1 LRIENS
7 TIWTRASNS
16 QLSILNS
23 QSEHILNTLYIIIAA
38 AGGLVAGFVVAWLVG
53 RTRIAALS
61 TELEMT
67 KAASVENLKILDT
80 ARESFQALSSEA
92 LKTSKEDFLQLA
104 KLELEKLQA
113 EARGDLEKR
122 QDAVANLVKPIRDS
136 LEKVDSNIR
145 QMEISREGAYRDLL
159 TNVRQLA
166 DAHVRLEGQTT
177 KLATAL
183 RNPQVGG
190 LWGQIQLR
198 RVVELSGMKENYDF
212 QEQKGVSDDER
223 RFIPDLIVYLPN
235 DKCIVVDAKVS
246 TQAYLEAIEADSEEK
261 REACLTAFLGHV
273 QSHIDALKSKRY
285 WEAVPNTTEFVVM
298 FLPGENFL
306 FTALNK
312 DPALIEKA
320 AENNVILATPT
331 TLISLFKAVSY
342 GWKQEAIA
350 ENAMRIKDAGE
361 KLYKRLGT
369 FVSHFAGIRRGL
381 ERASDAYNQAVGS
394 LESRVLPAAREMK
407 DLGVSGEGDLSQLE
421 KVDKTTRSIQAPE
434 LLEEEE

>member
-1 LRIENS
+1 MNP
-7 TIWTRASNS
+7 
-16 QLSILNS
+16 
-23 QSEHILNTLYIIIAA
+23 LYIILAAA
-38 AGGLVAGFVVAWLVG
+38 AGLIVGSVFAWLVA
-53 RTRIAALS
+53 RARITAIK

-67 KAASVENLKILDT
+67 KASSEENLKILDT
-80 ARESFQALSSEA
+80 ARESFKALSLDA
-92 LKTSKEDFLQLA
+92 LKSSKEDFLQLA

-122 QDAVANLVKPIRDS
+122 QDAVANLVKPIRES
-136 LEKVDSNIR
+136 LDKVDSNIR
-145 QMEISREGAYRDLL
+145 QLEVVREGAYRDLL

-166 DAHVRLEGQTT
+166 DAHIRLEGQTN

-183 RNPQVGG
+183 RNPQIGG

-198 RVVELSGMKENYDF
+198 RIVELSGMKENYDF

-223 RFIPDLIVYLPN
+223 RLIPDLIVHLPN

-246 TQAYLEAIEADSEEK
+246 TKAYLEAIDAGSEDE
-261 REACLTAFLGHV
+261 REACLTAFLGHIKA
-273 QSHIDALKSKRY
+273 HIDALKSKKY

-306 FTALNK
+306 YTALNQ
-312 DPALIEKA
+312 DPALIESA

-350 ENAMRIKDAGE
+350 ENALRIKDAGE

-369 FVSHFAGIRRGL
+369 FVSHFAGIRKGL

-394 LESRVLPAAREMK
+394 LEARVLPAAREMK
-407 DLGVSGEGDLSQLE
+407 DLGLSGEGDFDQIE

-434 LLEEEE
+434 LLEEEGE

>member
-1 LRIENS
+1 MQTPYI
-7 TIWTRASNS
+7 
-16 QLSILNS
+16 
-23 QSEHILNTLYIIIAA
+23 IIIAA
-38 AGGLVAGFVVAWLVG
+38 VGGLVLGYVAAWLVG
-53 RTRIAALS
+53 RS
-61 TELEMT
+61 
-67 KAASVENLKILDT
+67 KAASLETELRITKKSAENNLKMFETAKESLSDT
-80 ARESFQALSSEA
+80 FKALSSDA

-104 KLELEKLQA
+104 RLELEKLQS

-122 QDAVANLVKPIRDS
+122 QDAVANLVKPIRES
-136 LEKVDSNIR
+136 LEKVDTNIR
-145 QMEISREGAYRDLL
+145 QLEVAREGAYRDLL
-159 TNVRQLA
+159 SNVRQLA
-166 DAHVRLEGQTT
+166 DAHLRLEGQTT

-183 RNPQVGG
+183 RNPQIGG

-212 QEQKGVSDDER
+212 REQKGFSDDER

-235 DKCIVVDAKVS
+235 NKCIVVDAKVS
-246 TQAYLEAIEADSEEK
+246 TKAYLEAIEADSEEK
-261 REACLTAFLGHV
+261 KDACLTAFLGHIKA
-273 QSHIDALKSKRY
+273 HIDALKSKKY

-306 FTALNK
+306 YTALNK
-312 DPALIEKA
+312 DPSLIETA

-350 ENAMRIKDAGE
+350 ENALRIKDAGE

-369 FVSHFAGIRRGL
+369 FVSHFSGIRKGL

-394 LESRVLPAAREMK
+394 LEARVLPAAREMK
-407 DLGVSGEGDLSQLE
+407 DLGLSGEGDFNQIE
-421 KVDKTTRSIQAPE
+421 KIDKTTRSIQAPE
-434 LLEEEE
+434 LLEEDEE

>member
-1 LRIENS
+1 M
-7 TIWTRASNS
+7 
-16 QLSILNS
+16 
-23 QSEHILNTLYIIIAA
+23 NTLYVIIAA

-407 DLGVSGEGDLSQLE
+407 DLGVSGEGDFSQLE

>member
-1 LRIENS
+1 MNPP
-7 TIWTRASNS
+7 
-16 QLSILNS
+16 
-23 QSEHILNTLYIIIAA
+23 YIILAAA
-38 AGGLVAGFVVAWLVG
+38 AGLIVGSVFAWLVA
-53 RTRIAALS
+53 RTRIASLKK
-61 TELEMT
+61 ELEMT
-67 KAASVENLKILDT
+67 KASSEENLKILDT
-80 ARESFQALSSEA
+80 ARESFKALSSDV
-92 LKTSKEDFLQLA
+92 LKSSKEDFLQLA

-122 QDAVANLVKPIRDS
+122 QDAVANLVKPIRES
-136 LEKVDSNIR
+136 LDKVDSNIR
-145 QMEISREGAYRDLL
+145 QLEVVREGAYRDLL

-166 DAHVRLEGQTT
+166 DAHIRLEGQTN

-183 RNPQVGG
+183 RNPQIGG

-198 RVVELSGMKENYDF
+198 RIVELSGMKENYDF
-212 QEQKGVSDDER
+212 QEQKGVSDDDR

-246 TQAYLEAIEADSEEK
+246 TKAYLEAIEAGSEDE
-261 REACLTAFLGHV
+261 REACLTAFLGHIKA
-273 QSHIDALKSKRY
+273 HIDALKSKKY

-306 FTALNK
+306 YTALNQ
-312 DPALIEKA
+312 DPALIESA

-350 ENAMRIKDAGE
+350 ENALRIKDAGE

-369 FVSHFAGIRRGL
+369 FVSHFAGIRKGL

-394 LESRVLPAAREMK
+394 LEARVLPAAREMK
-407 DLGVSGEGDLSQLE
+407 DLGLSGEGDFDQIE

-434 LLEEEE
+434 LLEEEGE

>member
-1 LRIENS
+1 MY
-7 TIWTRASNS
+7 
-16 QLSILNS
+16 
-23 QSEHILNTLYIIIAA
+23 TLYIILAAA
-38 AGGLVAGFVVAWLVG
+38 AGLIVGSVFAWLVAKS
-53 RTRIAALS
+53 RIAALK

-67 KAASVENLKILDT
+67 KASSEENLKILDT
-80 ARESFQALSSEA
+80 ARESFKALSSDV
-92 LKTSKEDFLQLA
+92 LKSSKEDFLQLA
-104 KLELEKLQA
+104 KLELEKLQS

-122 QDAVANLVKPIRDS
+122 QDAVANLVKPIRES
-136 LEKVDSNIR
+136 LDKVDSNIR
-145 QMEISREGAYRDLL
+145 QLEVVREGAYRDLL

-166 DAHVRLEGQTT
+166 DAHIRLEGQTT

-183 RNPQVGG
+183 RNPQIGG

-198 RVVELSGMKENYDF
+198 RIVELSGMKENYDF

-223 RFIPDLIVYLPN
+223 RFIPDLIVHLPN

-246 TQAYLEAIEADSEEK
+246 TKAYLEAIEAGSEEE
-261 REACLTAFLGHV
+261 REACLTAFLGHIKA
-273 QSHIDALKSKRY
+273 HIDALRSKKY

-306 FTALNK
+306 YAALNQ
-312 DPALIEKA
+312 DPALIESA

-350 ENAMRIKDAGE
+350 ENALRIKDAGE

-369 FVSHFAGIRRGL
+369 FVSHFAGIRKGL

-394 LESRVLPAAREMK
+394 LEARVLPAAREMK
-407 DLGVSGEGDLSQLE
+407 DLGLSGEGDFSQIE

-434 LLEEEE
+434 LLEEEGE

>member
-1 LRIENS
+1 MNP
-7 TIWTRASNS
+7 
-16 QLSILNS
+16 
-23 QSEHILNTLYIIIAA
+23 LYIILAAA
-38 AGGLVAGFVVAWLVG
+38 AGLIVGSVFAWLVA
-53 RTRIAALS
+53 RTRIAAIK

-67 KAASVENLKILDT
+67 KASSEENLKILDT
-80 ARESFQALSSEA
+80 ARESFKALSLDA
-92 LKTSKEDFLQLA
+92 LKSSKEDFLQLA

-122 QDAVANLVKPIRDS
+122 QDAVANLVKPIRES
-136 LEKVDSNIR
+136 LDKVDSNIR
-145 QMEISREGAYRDLL
+145 QLEVVREGAYRDLL

-166 DAHVRLEGQTT
+166 DAHIRLEGQTN

-183 RNPQVGG
+183 RNPQIGG

-198 RVVELSGMKENYDF
+198 RIVELSGMKENYDF

-223 RFIPDLIVYLPN
+223 RFIPDLIVHLPN

-246 TQAYLEAIEADSEEK
+246 TKAYLEAIDAGSEDE
-261 REACLTAFLGHV
+261 REACLTAFLGHIKA
-273 QSHIDALKSKRY
+273 HIDALKSKKY

-306 FTALNK
+306 YTALNQ
-312 DPALIEKA
+312 DPALIESA

-350 ENAMRIKDAGE
+350 ENALRIKDAGE

-369 FVSHFAGIRRGL
+369 FVSHFAGIRKGL

-394 LESRVLPAAREMK
+394 LEARVLPAAREMK
-407 DLGVSGEGDLSQLE
+407 DLGLSGDEDFSQIE

-434 LLEEEE
+434 LLEEEGE

>member
-1 LRIENS
+1 VYP
-7 TIWTRASNS
+7 
-16 QLSILNS
+16 LSI
-23 QSEHILNTLYIIIAA
+23 IIIAA
-38 AGGLVAGFVVAWLVG
+38 AGGLVVGFVVAWLVG

-407 DLGVSGEGDLSQLE
+407 DLGVSGEGDFSQLE

-434 LLEEEE
+434 LLEEEGEK

>member
-1 LRIENS
+1 
-7 TIWTRASNS
+7 
-16 QLSILNS
+16 
-23 QSEHILNTLYIIIAA
+23 
-38 AGGLVAGFVVAWLVG
+38 
-53 RTRIAALS
+53 
-61 TELEMT
+61 
-67 KAASVENLKILDT
+67 
-80 ARESFQALSSEA
+80 
-92 LKTSKEDFLQLA
+92 
-104 KLELEKLQA
+104 
-113 EARGDLEKR
+113 
-122 QDAVANLVKPIRDS
+122 VANLVKPIRES
-136 LEKVDSNIR
+136 LDKVDSNIR
-145 QMEISREGAYRDLL
+145 QLEVVREGAYRDLL

-166 DAHVRLEGQTT
+166 DAHIRLEGQTT

-183 RNPQVGG
+183 RNPQIGG

-198 RVVELSGMKENYDF
+198 RIVELSGMKENYDF

-223 RFIPDLIVYLPN
+223 RFIPDLIVNLPN

-246 TQAYLEAIEADSEEK
+246 TKAYLEAIEADSENE
-261 REACLTAFLGHV
+261 REACLTAFLGHIKT
-273 QSHIDALKSKRY
+273 HIDTLKSKKY

-306 FTALNK
+306 YTALNQ
-312 DPALIEKA
+312 DPALIESA

-350 ENAMRIKDAGE
+350 ENALRIKDAGE

-369 FVSHFAGIRRGL
+369 FVGHFAGIRKGL

-394 LESRVLPAAREMK
+394 LEARVLPAAREMK
-407 DLGVSGEGDLSQLE
+407 DLGLSGEEDFSQIE

-434 LLEEEE
+434 LLEEEGEKNP

>member
-1 LRIENS
+1 M
-7 TIWTRASNS
+7 
-16 QLSILNS
+16 
-23 QSEHILNTLYIIIAA
+23 NTLYIIIAA

-67 KAASVENLKILDT
+67 KAAFVENLKILDT

-190 LWGQIQLR
+190 LWGQSR
-198 RVVELSGMKENYDF
+198 
-212 QEQKGVSDDER
+212 
-223 RFIPDLIVYLPN
+223 
-235 DKCIVVDAKVS
+235 KVS
-246 TQAYLEAIEADSEEK
+246 VMMSGDSF
-261 REACLTAFLGHV
+261 RTSSSIC
-273 QSHIDALKSKRY
+273 
-285 WEAVPNTTEFVVM
+285 
-298 FLPGENFL
+298 
-306 FTALNK
+306 
-312 DPALIEKA
+312 
-320 AENNVILATPT
+320 PT
-331 TLISLFKAVSY
+331 TSVSSWMPRSRHKPTSRPSKPTRRKSEKPASQLFWV
-342 GWKQEAIA
+342 
-350 ENAMRIKDAGE
+350 
-361 KLYKRLGT
+361 T
-369 FVSHFAGIRRGL
+369 
-381 ERASDAYNQAVGS
+381 
-394 LESRVLPAAREMK
+394 SRVISTP
-407 DLGVSGEGDLSQLE
+407 
-421 KVDKTTRSIQAPE
+421 
-434 LLEEEE
+434 

>member
-1 LRIENS
+1 M
-7 TIWTRASNS
+7 
-16 QLSILNS
+16 
-23 QSEHILNTLYIIIAA
+23 NTLYIIIAA

-369 FVSHFAGIRRGL
+369 FVSHFAGIRKGL

-407 DLGVSGEGDLSQLE
+407 DLGVSGEGDFSQLE

>member
-1 LRIENS
+1 MNPLNI
-7 TIWTRASNS
+7 
-16 QLSILNS
+16 ILA
-23 QSEHILNTLYIIIAA
+23 AA
-38 AGGLVAGFVVAWLVG
+38 AGLIVGSVFAWLVA
-53 RTRIAALS
+53 RTRIAAIK

-67 KAASVENLKILDT
+67 KASSEENLKILDT
-80 ARESFQALSSEA
+80 ARESFKALSLDV
-92 LKTSKEDFLQLA
+92 LKSSKEDFLQLA

-122 QDAVANLVKPIRDS
+122 QDAVANLVKPIRES
-136 LEKVDSNIR
+136 LDKVDSNIR
-145 QMEISREGAYRDLL
+145 QLEVVREGAYRDLL

-166 DAHVRLEGQTT
+166 DAHIRLEGQTT

-183 RNPQVGG
+183 RNPQIGG

-198 RVVELSGMKENYDF
+198 RIVELSGMKENYDF

-223 RFIPDLIVYLPN
+223 RLIPDLIVHLPN

-246 TQAYLEAIEADSEEK
+246 TKAYLEAIDAGSEDE
-261 REACLTAFLGHV
+261 REACLTAFLGHIKA
-273 QSHIDALKSKRY
+273 HIDALKSKKY

-306 FTALNK
+306 YTALNQ
-312 DPALIEKA
+312 DPALIESA
-320 AENNVILATPT
+320 AEKNVILATPT

-350 ENAMRIKDAGE
+350 ENALRIKDAGE

-369 FVSHFAGIRRGL
+369 FVSHFAGIRKGL

-394 LESRVLPAAREMK
+394 LEARVLPAAREMK
-407 DLGVSGEGDLSQLE
+407 DLGLSGEGDFDQIE

-434 LLEEEE
+434 LLEEEGE

>member
-1 LRIENS
+1 MQ
-7 TIWTRASNS
+7 TP
-16 QLSILNS
+16 
-23 QSEHILNTLYIIIAA
+23 YIIMVAA
-38 AGGLVAGFVVAWLVG
+38 AGGLVAGFVVAWLIG
-53 RTRIAALS
+53 RSRVASLETELRITKES
-61 TELEMT
+61 TEDKQKMLE
-67 KAASVENLKILDT
+67 T
-80 ARESFQALSSEA
+80 ARESLGDAFKALSSDA
-92 LKTSKEDFLQLA
+92 LKSSSTQFLELA
-104 KLELEKLQA
+104 RLELEKLQS
-113 EARGDLEKR
+113 EARGDMDKR
-122 QDAVANLVKPIRDS
+122 QTAVANLVEPIRES

-145 QMEISREGAYRDLL
+145 QMELSREGAYRDLL
-159 TNVRQLA
+159 TNVKQLA
-166 DAHVRLEGQTT
+166 DAHLRLEGQTT

-212 QEQKGVSDDER
+212 REQKGVSDDER

-246 TQAYLEAIEADSEEK
+246 TKAYLEAIEAGSEVE
-261 REACLTAFLGHV
+261 REAHLTAFLGHV
-273 QSHIDALKSKRY
+273 QAHIDALKSKRY

-350 ENAMRIKDAGE
+350 ENALRIKDAGE

-369 FVSHFAGIRRGL
+369 FVSHFAGIRKGL

-394 LESRVLPAAREMK
+394 LEARVLPAAREMK
-407 DLGVSGEGDLSQLE
+407 DLGLSGKGDLGQME
-421 KVDKTTRSIQAPE
+421 KVDKTTRSLQAPE
-434 LLEEEE
+434 LMGEEEGEGGK

>member
-1 LRIENS
+1 METS
-7 TIWTRASNS
+7 
-16 QLSILNS
+16 
-23 QSEHILNTLYIIIAA
+23 YIIL
-38 AGGLVAGFVVAWLVG
+38 LVLAGFAFGCIIAWLVA
-53 RTRIAALS
+53 RSSIIALK

-67 KAASVENLKILDT
+67 KASSEENLKILDT
-80 ARESFQALSSEA
+80 ARESFKALSSDA
-92 LKTSKEDFLQLA
+92 LKSSKEDFLQLA
-104 KLELEKLQA
+104 KLEFEKLQA
-113 EARGDLEKR
+113 QARGDLEKR
-122 QDAVANLVKPIRDS
+122 QDAVAHMVKPIRES

-145 QMEISREGAYRDLL
+145 QMEVAREGAYRELL
-159 TNVRQLA
+159 TNVQQLA
-166 DAHVRLEGQTT
+166 NAHVRLENQTT

-212 QEQKGVSDDER
+212 KEQKGFTDDER

-246 TQAYLEAIEADSEEK
+246 TKAYLEAIEADSEEE
-261 REACLTAFLGHV
+261 RDACLSAFLGHV
-273 QSHIDALKSKRY
+273 KAHIDALKSKRY

-312 DPALIEKA
+312 DPALIESA
-320 AENNVILATPT
+320 AEHNVILATPT
-331 TLISLFKAVSY
+331 TLISLFKAVYY

-350 ENAMRIKDAGE
+350 ENAVRIKDAGE
-361 KLYKRLGT
+361 KLYKRLGI
-369 FVSHFAGIRRGL
+369 FVSHFTGIKKGL
-381 ERASDAYNQAVGS
+381 EKASDAYNQAVGS
-394 LESRVLPAAREMK
+394 LETRVLPAAREMK
-407 DLGVSGEGDLSQLE
+407 ELGVSGEADFSRLE

>member
-1 LRIENS
+1 
-7 TIWTRASNS
+7 
-16 QLSILNS
+16 
-23 QSEHILNTLYIIIAA
+23 LNTLYIIIAA
-38 AGGLVAGFVVAWLVG
+38 GAGLIVGSVFAWLVA
-53 RTRIAALS
+53 RSRIVALK

-67 KAASVENLKILDT
+67 KTSSEENLKILET
-80 ARESFQALSSEA
+80 AKESLSNTFKALSSDV
-92 LKTSKEDFLQLA
+92 LKNSSTQFLELA
-104 KLELEKLQA
+104 KLEFEKLQA

-122 QDAVANLVKPIRDS
+122 QDAVANLVKPIRES

-145 QMEISREGAYRDLL
+145 QLEVAREGAYRDLL

-166 DAHVRLEGQTT
+166 DAHLRLEGQTT
-177 KLATAL
+177 KLASAL
-183 RNPQVGG
+183 SNPQIGG
-190 LWGQIQLR
+190 LWGQLQLR
-198 RVVELSGMKENYDF
+198 RIVELSGMKENYDF
-212 QEQKGVSDDER
+212 QEQKGFVDDDR

-235 DKCIVVDAKVS
+235 NKCIVVDAKVS
-246 TQAYLEAIEADSEEK
+246 TKAYLEAIEADSEEK
-261 REACLTAFLGHV
+261 REACLSAFLGHIKA
-273 QSHIDALKSKRY
+273 HIDSLKSKKY

-306 FTALNK
+306 YAALNK
-312 DPALIEKA
+312 DPALIESA

-350 ENAMRIKDAGE
+350 ENALRIKDAGE

-369 FVSHFAGIRRGL
+369 FVNHFSGIRKGL

-394 LESRVLPAAREMK
+394 LEARVLPAAREMK
-407 DLGVSGEGDLSQLE
+407 DLGLSGEGDFNKIE

-434 LLEEEE
+434 LLEEEGE

>member
-1 LRIENS
+1 M
-7 TIWTRASNS
+7 
-16 QLSILNS
+16 
-23 QSEHILNTLYIIIAA
+23 NTLYIIIAA

>member
-1 LRIENS
+1 MQNHYL
-7 TIWTRASNS
+7 
-16 QLSILNS
+16 
-23 QSEHILNTLYIIIAA
+23 IIIATC
-38 AGGLVAGFVVAWLVG
+38 AGLIIGFGTAWLWG
-53 RTRIAALS
+53 RTRRA
-61 TELEMT
+61 ELEKELELT
-67 KAASVENLKILDT
+67 KLSSEENLKLLET
-80 ARESFQALSSEA
+80 ARESLSDTFKALSSDA
-92 LKTSKEDFLQLA
+92 LKTSSTQFLELA
-104 KLELEKLQA
+104 KLELEKLQS
-113 EARGDLEKR
+113 EARGDLDKR
-122 QDAVANLVKPIRDS
+122 QDAVANLVKPIHES
-136 LEKVDSNIR
+136 LEKVDTNLR
-145 QMEISREGAYRDLL
+145 QLEVTREGAYRDLL

-166 DAHVRLEGQTT
+166 DAHLRLEGQTT

-212 QEQKGVSDDER
+212 TEQKGVSDDER

-246 TQAYLEAIEADSEEK
+246 TKAYLEAIEADSEDE
-261 REACLTAFLGHV
+261 REACLLAFLGHV
-273 QSHIDALKSKRY
+273 QAHIDALKSKKY
-285 WEAVPNTTEFVVM
+285 WEAVPNTTEFVIM

-306 FTALNK
+306 FTALNQ

-361 KLYKRLGT
+361 KLYKRLST
-369 FVSHFAGIRRGL
+369 FVNHFEGIKRGL
-381 ERASDAYNQAVGS
+381 DRASDAYNQAVGS
-394 LESRVLPAAREMK
+394 MEARVLPAAREMK
-407 DLGVSGEGDLSQLE
+407 ELGVSGGEELDNIE
-421 KVDKTTRSIQAPE
+421 KIDKATRSLQA
-434 LLEEEE
+434 LEVGQEGEE

>member
-1 LRIENS
+1 MNIS
-7 TIWTRASNS
+7 
-16 QLSILNS
+16 
-23 QSEHILNTLYIIIAA
+23 YIIIIVAA
-38 AGGLVAGFVVAWLVG
+38 AGLVVGYVVAWLVG
-53 RTRIAALS
+53 RTRIAALK

-67 KAASVENLKILDT
+67 KTSAEENMKTLETAKESLSDT
-80 ARESFQALSSEA
+80 FKALSSDV
-92 LKTSKEDFLQLA
+92 LKSSSTQFLELA
-104 KLELEKLQA
+104 KLEMEKLQA
-113 EARGDLEKR
+113 EARGDLDKR
-122 QDAVANLVKPIRDS
+122 QDAVANLVKPIRES
-136 LEKVDSNIR
+136 LEKVDSNIK

-159 TNVRQLA
+159 TNVRQMA
-166 DAHVRLEGQTT
+166 DTHIRLEGQTT

-246 TQAYLEAIEADSEEK
+246 TKAYLEAIEADSEDEK
-261 REACLTAFLGHV
+261 EAHFTAFLGHV
-273 QSHIDALKSKRY
+273 QAHIDALKSKKY

-350 ENAMRIKDAGE
+350 ENALLIKDAGE

-369 FVSHFAGIRRGL
+369 FVSHFAGIKKGL
-381 ERASDAYNQAVGS
+381 ERASDSYNNAVGS

-407 DLGVSGEGDLSQLE
+407 DLGLSGEGDLTRID

-434 LLEEEE
+434 LLEEEGE

>member
-1 LRIENS
+1 LQTPYI
-7 TIWTRASNS
+7 
-16 QLSILNS
+16 
-23 QSEHILNTLYIIIAA
+23 IIIAA
-38 AGGLVAGFVVAWLVG
+38 ATGLVVGSVFAWLVA
-53 RTRIAALS
+53 RTRIAAIK

-67 KAASVENLKILDT
+67 KASSEENLKILDT
-80 ARESFQALSSEA
+80 ARESFKALSSDV
-92 LKTSKEDFLQLA
+92 LKSSKEDFLQLA
-104 KLELEKLQA
+104 KLELEKLQV

-122 QDAVANLVKPIRDS
+122 QDAVANLVKPIRES
-136 LEKVDSNIR
+136 LDKVDSNIR
-145 QMEISREGAYRDLL
+145 QLEVVREGAYRDLL

-166 DAHVRLEGQTT
+166 DAHIRLEGQTN

-183 RNPQVGG
+183 RNPQIGG

-198 RVVELSGMKENYDF
+198 RIVELSGMKENYDF
-212 QEQKGVSDDER
+212 QEQKGVSDDDR

-246 TQAYLEAIEADSEEK
+246 TKAYLEAIEAGSEDE
-261 REACLTAFLGHV
+261 REACLTAFLGHIKA
-273 QSHIDALKSKRY
+273 HIDALKSKKY

-306 FTALNK
+306 YTALNQ
-312 DPALIEKA
+312 DPALIESA

-350 ENAMRIKDAGE
+350 ENALRIKDAGE

-369 FVSHFAGIRRGL
+369 FVSHFAGIRKGL

-394 LESRVLPAAREMK
+394 LEARVLPAAREMK
-407 DLGVSGEGDLSQLE
+407 DLGLSGEGDFDQIE

-434 LLEEEE
+434 LLEEEGE

>member
-1 LRIENS
+1 LQ
-7 TIWTRASNS
+7 TP
-16 QLSILNS
+16 
-23 QSEHILNTLYIIIAA
+23 YIIMVAA
-38 AGGLVAGFVVAWLVG
+38 AGGLVAGFVVAWLIG
-53 RTRIAALS
+53 RSRVASLETELRITKES
-61 TELEMT
+61 TEDKQKMLE
-67 KAASVENLKILDT
+67 T
-80 ARESFQALSSEA
+80 ARESLGDAFKALSSDA
-92 LKTSKEDFLQLA
+92 LKSSSTQFLELA
-104 KLELEKLQA
+104 RLELEKLQS
-113 EARGDLEKR
+113 EARGDMDKR
-122 QDAVANLVKPIRDS
+122 QTAVANLVEPIRES

-145 QMEISREGAYRDLL
+145 QMELSREGAYRDLL
-159 TNVRQLA
+159 TNVKQLA
-166 DAHVRLEGQTT
+166 DAHLRLEGQTT

-212 QEQKGVSDDER
+212 REQKGVSDDER

-246 TQAYLEAIEADSEEK
+246 TKAYLEAIEAGSEVE
-261 REACLTAFLGHV
+261 REAHLTAFLGHV
-273 QSHIDALKSKRY
+273 QAHIDALKSKRY

-350 ENAMRIKDAGE
+350 ENALRIKDAGE

-369 FVSHFAGIRRGL
+369 FVSHFAGIRKGL

-394 LESRVLPAAREMK
+394 LEARVLPAAREMK
-407 DLGVSGEGDLSQLE
+407 DLGLSGKGDLGQME
-421 KVDKTTRSIQAPE
+421 KVDKTTRSLQAPE
-434 LLEEEE
+434 LMGEEEGEGGK

>member
-1 LRIENS
+1 M
-7 TIWTRASNS
+7 
-16 QLSILNS
+16 
-23 QSEHILNTLYIIIAA
+23 NTLYIIIAA

-369 FVSHFAGIRRGL
+369 FVSHFAGIRKGL

>member
-1 LRIENS
+1 MNP
-7 TIWTRASNS
+7 
-16 QLSILNS
+16 
-23 QSEHILNTLYIIIAA
+23 LYIILAAA
-38 AGGLVAGFVVAWLVG
+38 AGLIVGSVFAWLVA
-53 RTRIAALS
+53 RTRIASLKK
-61 TELEMT
+61 ELEMT
-67 KAASVENLKILDT
+67 KASSEENLKILDT
-80 ARESFQALSSEA
+80 ARESFKALSSDV
-92 LKTSKEDFLQLA
+92 LKSSKEDFLQLA
-104 KLELEKLQA
+104 KLELEKLQV

-122 QDAVANLVKPIRDS
+122 QDAVANLVKPIRES
-136 LEKVDSNIR
+136 LDKVDSNIR
-145 QMEISREGAYRDLL
+145 QLEVVREGAYRDLL

-166 DAHVRLEGQTT
+166 DAHIRLEGQTN

-183 RNPQVGG
+183 RNPQIGG

-198 RVVELSGMKENYDF
+198 RIVELSGMKENYDF
-212 QEQKGVSDDER
+212 QEQKGVSDDDR

-246 TQAYLEAIEADSEEK
+246 TKAYLEAIEAGSEDE
-261 REACLTAFLGHV
+261 REACLTAFLGHIKA
-273 QSHIDALKSKRY
+273 HIDALKSKKY

-306 FTALNK
+306 YTALNQ
-312 DPALIEKA
+312 DPALIESA

-350 ENAMRIKDAGE
+350 ENALRIKDAGE

-369 FVSHFAGIRRGL
+369 FVSHFAGIRKGL

-394 LESRVLPAAREMK
+394 LEARVLPAAREMK
-407 DLGVSGEGDLSQLE
+407 DLGLSGEGDFDQIE

-434 LLEEEE
+434 LLEEEGE

>member
-1 LRIENS
+1 MNP
-7 TIWTRASNS
+7 
-16 QLSILNS
+16 
-23 QSEHILNTLYIIIAA
+23 LYIILAAA
-38 AGGLVAGFVVAWLVG
+38 AGLIVGSVFAWLVA
-53 RTRIAALS
+53 RARITAIK

-67 KAASVENLKILDT
+67 KASSEENLKILDT
-80 ARESFQALSSEA
+80 ARESFKALSLDA
-92 LKTSKEDFLQLA
+92 LKSSKEDFLQLA

-122 QDAVANLVKPIRDS
+122 QDAVANLVKPIRES
-136 LEKVDSNIR
+136 LDKVDSNIR
-145 QMEISREGAYRDLL
+145 QLEVVREGAYRDLL

-166 DAHVRLEGQTT
+166 DAHIRLEGQTN

-183 RNPQVGG
+183 RNPQIGG

-198 RVVELSGMKENYDF
+198 RIVELSGMKENYDF

-223 RFIPDLIVYLPN
+223 RLIPDLIVHLPN

-246 TQAYLEAIEADSEEK
+246 TKAYLEAMEAGSEDE
-261 REACLTAFLGHV
+261 REACLTAFLGHIKA
-273 QSHIDALKSKRY
+273 HIDALKSKKY

-306 FTALNK
+306 YTALNQ
-312 DPALIEKA
+312 DPALIESA
-320 AENNVILATPT
+320 AENNVILATAT

-350 ENAMRIKDAGE
+350 ENALRIRDAGE

-369 FVSHFAGIRRGL
+369 FVSHFAGIRKGL

-394 LESRVLPAAREMK
+394 LEARVLPAAREMK
-407 DLGVSGEGDLSQLE
+407 DLGLSGEGDFDQIE

-434 LLEEEE
+434 LLEEEGE

>member
-1 LRIENS
+1 MNP
-7 TIWTRASNS
+7 
-16 QLSILNS
+16 
-23 QSEHILNTLYIIIAA
+23 LYIVLAA
-38 AGGLVAGFVVAWLVG
+38 AGGGLTVGILIGWLIS
-53 RTRIAALS
+53 RSRLS
-61 TELEMT
+61 SLETELRITRESAEE
-67 KAASVENLKILDT
+67 KLKVLET
-80 ARESFQALSSEA
+80 ARESLTDSFKALSSDV
-92 LKTSKEDFLQLA
+92 LKSSSTQFLELA
-104 KLELEKLQA
+104 RLELEKLQS

-122 QDAVANLVKPIRDS
+122 QDAVSSLVKPIRES

-159 TNVRQLA
+159 RNVRQLA
-166 DAHVRLEGQTT
+166 DAHIRLEGQTT

-198 RVVELSGMKENYDF
+198 RIVELSGMKENYDF
-212 QEQKGVSDDER
+212 QEQKGVTDDER
-223 RFIPDLIVYLPN
+223 RFIPDLIVHLPN

-246 TQAYLEAIEADSEEK
+246 TKAYLEAIEADSEIE
-261 REACLTAFLGHV
+261 REAHLTDFLGHV
-273 QSHIDALKSKRY
+273 QAHIDALKSKRY

-312 DPALIEKA
+312 DPALIESA
-320 AENNVILATPT
+320 AESNVILATPT

-350 ENAMRIKDAGE
+350 ENALRIKDAGE

-369 FVSHFAGIRRGL
+369 FVSHFTGIRKGL

-394 LESRVLPAAREMK
+394 LEARVLPAAREMNE
-407 DLGVSGEGDLSQLE
+407 LGLSGDEEFGQME
-421 KVDKTTRSIQAPE
+421 RVDKTTRSLQAPE
-434 LLEEEE
+434 LTEEED

>member
-1 LRIENS
+1 MNP
-7 TIWTRASNS
+7 
-16 QLSILNS
+16 
-23 QSEHILNTLYIIIAA
+23 LYIILAAA
-38 AGGLVAGFVVAWLVG
+38 AGLIVGSVFAWLVA
-53 RTRIAALS
+53 RTRIAAIK

-67 KAASVENLKILDT
+67 KASSEENLKILDT
-80 ARESFQALSSEA
+80 ARESFKALSSDV
-92 LKTSKEDFLQLA
+92 LKSSKEDFLQLA
-104 KLELEKLQA
+104 KLELEKLQV

-122 QDAVANLVKPIRDS
+122 QDAVANLVKPIRES
-136 LEKVDSNIR
+136 LDKVDSNIR
-145 QMEISREGAYRDLL
+145 QLEVVREGAYRDLL

-166 DAHVRLEGQTT
+166 DAHIRLEGQTN

-183 RNPQVGG
+183 RNPQIGG

-198 RVVELSGMKENYDF
+198 RIVELSGMKENYDF
-212 QEQKGVSDDER
+212 QEQKGVSDDDR

-246 TQAYLEAIEADSEEK
+246 TKAYLEAIEAGSEDE
-261 REACLTAFLGHV
+261 REACLTAFLGHIKA
-273 QSHIDALKSKRY
+273 HIDALKSKKY

-306 FTALNK
+306 YTALNQ
-312 DPALIEKA
+312 DPALIESA

-350 ENAMRIKDAGE
+350 ENALRIKDAGE

-369 FVSHFAGIRRGL
+369 FVSHFAGIRKGL

-394 LESRVLPAAREMK
+394 LEARVLPAAREMK
-407 DLGVSGEGDLSQLE
+407 DLGLSGEGDFDQIE

-434 LLEEEE
+434 LLEEEGE

>member
-1 LRIENS
+1 MLNP
-7 TIWTRASNS
+7 
-16 QLSILNS
+16 LYLILA
-23 QSEHILNTLYIIIAA
+23 AA
-38 AGGLVAGFVVAWLVG
+38 AGIAIGSVFAWLVA
-53 RTRIAALS
+53 RSRIVALK

-67 KAASVENLKILDT
+67 KASSEDNLKILDT
-80 ARESFQALSSEA
+80 ARESFKALSSDA
-92 LKTSKEDFLQLA
+92 LRSSKEDFLQLA
-104 KLELEKLQA
+104 KLEFEKLQA
-113 EARGDLEKR
+113 EARGELEKR
-122 QDAVANLVKPIRDS
+122 QDAVAHMVKPIRES

-145 QMEISREGAYRDLL
+145 QMEVAREGAYRELL
-159 TNVRQLA
+159 TNVQQLA
-166 DAHVRLEGQTT
+166 SAHVRLEGQTT

-198 RVVELSGMKENYDF
+198 RIVELSGMKENYDF
-212 QEQKGVSDDER
+212 QEQKGFSDDER

-246 TQAYLEAIEADSEEK
+246 TKAYLEAIEADSEDE
-261 REACLTAFLGHV
+261 REACLSAFLGHV
-273 QSHIDALKSKRY
+273 KAHIDALKSKKY

-306 FTALNK
+306 YTALNQ
-312 DPALIEKA
+312 DPALIETA

-331 TLISLFKAVSY
+331 TLISLFKAVYY

-350 ENAMRIKDAGE
+350 ENALRIKDAGE
-361 KLYKRLGT
+361 KLYKRLST
-369 FVSHFAGIRRGL
+369 FVSHFAGIRKGL

-394 LESRVLPAAREMK
+394 LEARVLPAAREMK
-407 DLGVSGEGDLSQLE
+407 DLGVSGEGDFNQMG
-421 KVDKTTRSIQAPE
+421 KVDKTTRSIQATE

>member
-1 LRIENS
+1 MQTPYI
-7 TIWTRASNS
+7 
-16 QLSILNS
+16 
-23 QSEHILNTLYIIIAA
+23 IIIAA
-38 AGGLVAGFVVAWLVG
+38 AGGLIVGSVFAWLVA
-53 RTRIAALS
+53 RTRIAAIK

-67 KAASVENLKILDT
+67 KASSEENLKILDT
-80 ARESFQALSSEA
+80 ARESFKALSSDV
-92 LKTSKEDFLQLA
+92 LKSSKEDFLQLA
-104 KLELEKLQA
+104 KLELEKLQV

-122 QDAVANLVKPIRDS
+122 QDAVANLVKPIRES
-136 LEKVDSNIR
+136 LDKVDSNIR
-145 QMEISREGAYRDLL
+145 QLEVVREGAYRDLL

-166 DAHVRLEGQTT
+166 DAHIRLEGQTN

-183 RNPQVGG
+183 RNPQIGG

-198 RVVELSGMKENYDF
+198 RIVELSGMKENYDF
-212 QEQKGVSDDER
+212 QEQKGVSDDDR

-246 TQAYLEAIEADSEEK
+246 TKAYLEAIEAGSEDE
-261 REACLTAFLGHV
+261 REACLTAFLGHIKA
-273 QSHIDALKSKRY
+273 HIDALKSKKY

-306 FTALNK
+306 YTALNQ
-312 DPALIEKA
+312 DPALIESA

-350 ENAMRIKDAGE
+350 ENALRIKDAGE

-369 FVSHFAGIRRGL
+369 FVSHFAGIRKGL

-394 LESRVLPAAREMK
+394 LEARVLPAAREMK
-407 DLGVSGEGDLSQLE
+407 DLGLSGEGDFDQIE

-434 LLEEEE
+434 LLEEEGE

>member
-1 LRIENS
+1 
-7 TIWTRASNS
+7 
-16 QLSILNS
+16 
-23 QSEHILNTLYIIIAA
+23 
-38 AGGLVAGFVVAWLVG
+38 
-53 RTRIAALS
+53 
-61 TELEMT
+61 MT
-67 KAASVENLKILDT
+67 KASSEENLKILDT
-80 ARESFQALSSEA
+80 ARESFKALSSDV
-92 LKTSKEDFLQLA
+92 LKSSKEDFLQLA

-122 QDAVANLVKPIRDS
+122 QDAVANLVKPIRES
-136 LEKVDSNIR
+136 LDKVDSNIR
-145 QMEISREGAYRDLL
+145 QLEVVREGAYRDLL

-166 DAHVRLEGQTT
+166 DAHIRLEGQTN

-183 RNPQVGG
+183 RNPQIGG

-198 RVVELSGMKENYDF
+198 RIVELSGMKENYDF
-212 QEQKGVSDDER
+212 QEQKGVSDDDR

-246 TQAYLEAIEADSEEK
+246 TKAYLEAIEAGSEDE
-261 REACLTAFLGHV
+261 REACLTAFLGHIKA
-273 QSHIDALKSKRY
+273 HIDALKSKKY

-306 FTALNK
+306 YTALNQ
-312 DPALIEKA
+312 DPALIESA

-350 ENAMRIKDAGE
+350 ENALRIKDAGE

-369 FVSHFAGIRRGL
+369 FVSHFAGIRKGL

-394 LESRVLPAAREMK
+394 LEARVLPAAREMK
-407 DLGVSGEGDLSQLE
+407 DLGLSGEGDFDQIE

-434 LLEEEE
+434 LLEEEGE

>member
-1 LRIENS
+1 LEN
-7 TIWTRASNS
+7 
-16 QLSILNS
+16 
-23 QSEHILNTLYIIIAA
+23 LYIILSV
-38 AGGLVAGFVVAWLVG
+38 AGGLVLGFVIAWLMG
-53 RTRIAALS
+53 RTKVATLK

-67 KAASVENLKILDT
+67 KASSEENLKILDT
-80 ARESFQALSSEA
+80 ARESFQALSSDA

-104 KLELEKLQA
+104 KLELEKLQV

-122 QDAVANLVKPIRDS
+122 QDAVANLVKPIRES
-136 LEKVDSNIR
+136 LDKVDSNIR
-145 QMEISREGAYRDLL
+145 QLEVVREGAYRDLL

-166 DAHVRLEGQTT
+166 DAHIRLEGQTT

-183 RNPQVGG
+183 RNPQIGG
-190 LWGQIQLR
+190 LC
-198 RVVELSGMKENYDF
+198 
-212 QEQKGVSDDER
+212 DER
-223 RFIPDLIVYLPN
+223 RFIPDLIVNLPN

-246 TQAYLEAIEADSEEK
+246 TKAYLEAIEADSENE
-261 REACLTAFLGHV
+261 REACLTAFLGHIKT
-273 QSHIDALKSKRY
+273 HIDTLKSKKY

-306 FTALNK
+306 YTALNQ
-312 DPALIEKA
+312 DPALIESA

-350 ENAMRIKDAGE
+350 ENALRIKDAGE

-369 FVSHFAGIRRGL
+369 FVGHFAGIRKGL

-394 LESRVLPAAREMK
+394 LEARVLPAAREMK
-407 DLGVSGEGDLSQLE
+407 DLGLSGEEDFSPIE

-434 LLEEEE
+434 LLEEEGEKNP

>member
-1 LRIENS
+1 MQTPYI
-7 TIWTRASNS
+7 
-16 QLSILNS
+16 
-23 QSEHILNTLYIIIAA
+23 IIIAA
-38 AGGLVAGFVVAWLVG
+38 ATGLVVGSVFAWLVA
-53 RTRIAALS
+53 RTRIAAIK

-67 KAASVENLKILDT
+67 KASSEENLKILDT
-80 ARESFQALSSEA
+80 ARESFKALSSDV
-92 LKTSKEDFLQLA
+92 LKSSKEDFLQLA
-104 KLELEKLQA
+104 KLELEKLQV

-122 QDAVANLVKPIRDS
+122 QDAVANLVKPIRES
-136 LEKVDSNIR
+136 LDKVDSNIR
-145 QMEISREGAYRDLL
+145 QLEVVREGAYRDLL

-166 DAHVRLEGQTT
+166 DAHIRLEGQTN

-183 RNPQVGG
+183 RNPQIGG

-198 RVVELSGMKENYDF
+198 RIVELSGMKENYDF
-212 QEQKGVSDDER
+212 QEQKGVSDDDR

-246 TQAYLEAIEADSEEK
+246 TKAYLEAIEAGSEDE
-261 REACLTAFLGHV
+261 REACLTAFLGHIKA
-273 QSHIDALKSKRY
+273 HIDALKSKKY
-285 WEAVPNTTEFVVM
+285 WEAVPNSTEFVVM

-306 FTALNK
+306 YTALNQ
-312 DPALIEKA
+312 DPALIESA

-350 ENAMRIKDAGE
+350 ENALRIKDAGE

-369 FVSHFAGIRRGL
+369 FVSHFAGIRKGL

-394 LESRVLPAAREMK
+394 LEARVLPAAREMK
-407 DLGVSGEGDLSQLE
+407 DLGLSGEGDFDQIE

-434 LLEEEE
+434 LLEEEGE

>member
-1 LRIENS
+1 MNP
-7 TIWTRASNS
+7 
-16 QLSILNS
+16 
-23 QSEHILNTLYIIIAA
+23 LYIILAAA
-38 AGGLVAGFVVAWLVG
+38 AGLIVGSVFAWLVA
-53 RTRIAALS
+53 RARITAIK

-67 KAASVENLKILDT
+67 KASSEENLKILDT
-80 ARESFQALSSEA
+80 ARESFKALSLDA
-92 LKTSKEDFLQLA
+92 LKSSKEDFLQLA

-122 QDAVANLVKPIRDS
+122 QDAVANLVKPIRES
-136 LEKVDSNIR
+136 LDKVDSNIR
-145 QMEISREGAYRDLL
+145 QLEVVREGAYRDLL

-166 DAHVRLEGQTT
+166 DAHIRLEGQTN

-183 RNPQVGG
+183 RNPQIGG

-198 RVVELSGMKENYDF
+198 RIVELSGMKENYDF

-223 RFIPDLIVYLPN
+223 RLIPDLIVHLPN

-246 TQAYLEAIEADSEEK
+246 TKAYLEAMEAGSEDE
-261 REACLTAFLGHV
+261 REACLTAFLGHIKA
-273 QSHIDALKSKRY
+273 HIDALKSKKY

-306 FTALNK
+306 YTALNQ
-312 DPALIEKA
+312 DPALIESA

-350 ENAMRIKDAGE
+350 ENALRIKDAGE

-369 FVSHFAGIRRGL
+369 FVSHFAGIRKGL

-394 LESRVLPAAREMK
+394 LEARVLPAAREMK
-407 DLGVSGEGDLSQLE
+407 DLGLSGEEDFSQIE

-434 LLEEEE
+434 LLEEEGE

>member
-1 LRIENS
+1 LQTPYI
-7 TIWTRASNS
+7 
-16 QLSILNS
+16 
-23 QSEHILNTLYIIIAA
+23 IIIAA
-38 AGGLVAGFVVAWLVG
+38 AGGLIVGSVFAWLVA
-53 RTRIAALS
+53 RTRIAAIK

-67 KAASVENLKILDT
+67 KASSEENLKILDT
-80 ARESFQALSSEA
+80 ARESFKALSSDV
-92 LKTSKEDFLQLA
+92 LKSSKEDFLQLA
-104 KLELEKLQA
+104 KLELEKLQV

-122 QDAVANLVKPIRDS
+122 QDAVANLVKPIRES
-136 LEKVDSNIR
+136 LDKVDSNIR
-145 QMEISREGAYRDLL
+145 QLEVVREGAYRDLL

-166 DAHVRLEGQTT
+166 DAHIRLEGQTN

-183 RNPQVGG
+183 RNPQIGG

-198 RVVELSGMKENYDF
+198 RIVELSGMKENYDF
-212 QEQKGVSDDER
+212 QEQKGVSDDDR

-246 TQAYLEAIEADSEEK
+246 TKAYLEAIEAGSEDE
-261 REACLTAFLGHV
+261 REACLTAFLGHIKA
-273 QSHIDALKSKRY
+273 HIDALKSKKY
-285 WEAVPNTTEFVVM
+285 WEAVPNSTEFVVM

-306 FTALNK
+306 YTALNQ
-312 DPALIEKA
+312 DPALIESA

-350 ENAMRIKDAGE
+350 ENALRIKDAGE

-369 FVSHFAGIRRGL
+369 FVSHFAGIRKGL

-394 LESRVLPAAREMK
+394 LEARVLPAAREMK
-407 DLGVSGEGDLSQLE
+407 DLGLSGEGDFDQIE

-434 LLEEEE
+434 LLEEEGE

>member
-1 LRIENS
+1 LQ
-7 TIWTRASNS
+7 TP
-16 QLSILNS
+16 
-23 QSEHILNTLYIIIAA
+23 YIIIVAAA
-38 AGGLVAGFVVAWLVG
+38 AGLVVGYVVAWLVG
-53 RTRIAALS
+53 RTRIVALK

-67 KAASVENLKILDT
+67 KASAEENLKTLETAKESLSDT
-80 ARESFQALSSEA
+80 FKALSSDV
-92 LKTSKEDFLQLA
+92 LKSSSTQFLELA
-104 KLELEKLQA
+104 KLEMEKLQA
-113 EARGDLEKR
+113 EARGDLDKR
-122 QDAVANLVKPIRDS
+122 QDAVASLVKPIRES
-136 LEKVDSNIR
+136 LEKVDSNIK

-166 DAHVRLEGQTT
+166 DAHIRLEGQTT

-223 RFIPDLIVYLPN
+223 RLIPDLIVYLPN

-246 TQAYLEAIEADSEEK
+246 TKAYLEAIEADSEDEK
-261 REACLTAFLGHV
+261 EAHFTAFLGHV
-273 QSHIDALKSKRY
+273 QAHIDALKSKKY

-350 ENAMRIKDAGE
+350 ENALLIKDAGE

-369 FVSHFAGIRRGL
+369 FVSHFAGIKKGL
-381 ERASDAYNQAVGS
+381 ERASDSYNNAVGS

-407 DLGVSGEGDLSQLE
+407 DLGLSGEGDLTRID

-434 LLEEEE
+434 LLEEEGE

>member
-1 LRIENS
+1 M
-7 TIWTRASNS
+7 
-16 QLSILNS
+16 
-23 QSEHILNTLYIIIAA
+23 HTLYIILAA
-38 AGGLVAGFVVAWLVG
+38 AGGLIVGSVFAWLVA
-53 RTRIAALS
+53 RTRIAAIK

-67 KAASVENLKILDT
+67 KASSEENLKILDT
-80 ARESFQALSSEA
+80 ARESFKALSSDV
-92 LKTSKEDFLQLA
+92 LKSSKEDFLQLA
-104 KLELEKLQA
+104 KLELEKLQV

-122 QDAVANLVKPIRDS
+122 QDAVANLVKPIRES
-136 LEKVDSNIR
+136 LDKVDSNIR
-145 QMEISREGAYRDLL
+145 QLEVVREGAYRDLL

-166 DAHVRLEGQTT
+166 DAHIRLEGQTN

-183 RNPQVGG
+183 RNPQIGG

-198 RVVELSGMKENYDF
+198 RIVELSGMKENYDF
-212 QEQKGVSDDER
+212 QEQKGVSDDDR

-246 TQAYLEAIEADSEEK
+246 TKAYLEAIEAGSEDE
-261 REACLTAFLGHV
+261 REACLTAFLGHIKA
-273 QSHIDALKSKRY
+273 HIDALKSKKY
-285 WEAVPNTTEFVVM
+285 WEAVPNSTEFVVM

-306 FTALNK
+306 YTALNQ
-312 DPALIEKA
+312 DPALIESA

-350 ENAMRIKDAGE
+350 ENALRIKDAGE

-369 FVSHFAGIRRGL
+369 FVSHFAGIRKGL

-394 LESRVLPAAREMK
+394 LEARVLPAAREMK
-407 DLGVSGEGDLSQLE
+407 DLGLSGEGDFDQIE

-434 LLEEEE
+434 LLEEEGE

>member
-1 LRIENS
+1 MDNS
-7 TIWTRASNS
+7 LI
-16 QLSILNS
+16 
-23 QSEHILNTLYIIIAA
+23 IIIAA
-38 AGGLVAGFVVAWLVG
+38 AAGLVLGFAAAWLWG
-53 RTRIAALS
+53 MSRAASLK

-67 KAASVENLKILDT
+67 RKSAQENLKILDT
-80 ARESFQALSSEA
+80 ARESFKALSSDA
-92 LKTSKEDFLQLA
+92 LKASKEDFLQLA
-104 KLELEKLQA
+104 KLELEKLQSQS
-113 EARGDLEKR
+113 RGDLEKR
-122 QDAVANLVKPIRDS
+122 QEAVANLVKPIRES
-136 LEKVDSNIR
+136 LEKVDSNLR
-145 QMEISREGAYRDLL
+145 QMEVAREGAYRDLL

-166 DAHVRLEGQTT
+166 DAHLRLEGQTT

-212 QEQKGVSDDER
+212 MEQKGVSDDER
-223 RFIPDLIVYLPN
+223 RFIPDLVVHLPN

-246 TQAYLEAIEADSEEK
+246 TKAYLEAIEAVTEDQ
-261 REACLTAFLGHV
+261 REACLTDFLRHV
-273 QSHIDALKSKRY
+273 QAHIDALKSKKY

-312 DPALIEKA
+312 DPGLIESA
-320 AENNVILATPT
+320 AEKNVILATPT

-361 KLYKRLGT
+361 KLYRRLGT
-369 FVSHFAGIRRGL
+369 FVSHFGGIRKGL

-394 LESRVLPAAREMK
+394 LEARVLPAAREMK
-407 DLGVSGEGDLSQLE
+407 ELGVSGEGDFNQLE
-421 KVDKTTRSIQAPE
+421 RVDKTTRSIQAPE
-434 LLEEEE
+434 LLEEEKE